1 MPLQDQVFLNQQREY
16 LTSLRKPWDTG
27 VPERALCTLASVLL
41 SRWPCGHFAC
51 WSHISLCRRAKI
63 LFSLVRVSDGVLLDG
78 YVWHSGML
86 ECGLGILWDSQGL
99 SAPETDKKSYS
110 GVKSWAYDD
119 KLMQKV
125 LVDWIRAYDLGP
137 RPTWGSCFGFYH
149 PGIKNYNSKV
159 PLPTFSRSTQG
170 NTF

>member
-1 MPLQDQVFLNQQREY
+1 MCLSVPPV
-16 LTSLRKPWDTG
+16 PWHPA
-27 VPERALCTLASVLL
+27 VMAMWPFCLL
-41 SRWPCGHFAC
+41 VTYITF
-51 WSHISLCRRAKI
+51 RRAKI